1 MKSLVEALIT
11 AVDYINDRT
20 EEMDEQDDVKALE
33 SVAACLEEMSDS
45 EFEALKSECESLGR
59 GEWLEDMLPGRLED

>member
-20 EEMDEQDDVKALE
+20 EEMDEQDDLKALE
-33 SVAACLEEMSDS
+33 SVAAYLDEMSDD
-45 EFEALKSECESLGR
+45 EFEALKSECEALGR
-59 GEWLEDMLPGRLED
+59 GDWLEDMLPGRLED